1 MMCENR
7 QALQKKEELIKLKL
21 KLEQDL
27 KKEEEQYVTLQRCPS
42 QEKFKE
48 FRQKFPEWMTYCP
61 QELPPDKSP
70 LF

>member
-7 QALQKKEELIKLKL
+7 QAFQKKEELIKLKL

-27 KKEEEQYVTLQRCPS
+27 KKEEEQFVTLQRCPS

-48 FRQKFPEWMTYCP
+48 FMQKFP
-61 QELPPDKSP
+61 
-70 LF
+70 